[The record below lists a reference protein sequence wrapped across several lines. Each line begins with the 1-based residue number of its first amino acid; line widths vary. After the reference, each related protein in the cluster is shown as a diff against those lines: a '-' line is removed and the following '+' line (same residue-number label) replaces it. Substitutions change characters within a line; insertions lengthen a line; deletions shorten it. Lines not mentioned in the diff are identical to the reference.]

1 MNIMCCLSLCKYNVK
16 FNTKQVFFS
25 YKYLNKLLF
34 LFDVSG
40 VS

>member
-16 FNTKQVFFS
+16 FNTQQVFS

>member
-16 FNTKQVFFS
+16 FNTKQFFS